1 MLTIM
6 EVVMDFAANG
16 LFIYIFA
23 KTKLHFRFLNLF
35 QNFIV
40 VSKLS
45 NPIFWS
51 LNHLF
56 HLRSQM

>member
-6 EVVMDFAANG
+6 EVVMYFAANG

-35 QNFIV
+35 QNFIE
-40 VSKLS
+40 VSKL
-45 NPIFWS
+45 
-51 LNHLF
+51 
-56 HLRSQM
+56 M